1 MDNKNIKIIQDL
13 IDGIDASIT
22 QKNNMEKE
30 VNDISNNT
38 STDLSLEEQISNKK
52 KIQELTDTISYFKD
66 SFPENIALAYG
77 KITQAK
83 NKLIEEKNK
92 RIAEKEKEKE
102 PLYNKLKTL
111 STRMSQYSKGKDESA
126 INPFL
131 KNMELYNAQIQEI
144 DNDISSIEK
153 DFETENNNLS
163 SFETKLDNYCTLL
176 DIDKESMIILS
187 EKKLEEERE
196 EKRKQ
201 KLEEFKKMK
210 LERAKEYA
218 KKYKGKYF
226 EQDGVEKLTD
236 EDLYSIS
243 EPTPTTI
250 VEPTPTTIPEPT
262 PTTIV

>member
-1 MDNKNIKIIQDL
+1 MDNNNIKIIQDL
-13 IDGIDASIT
+13 IDGIDASII

-66 SFPENIALAYG
+66 SFPGNIALAYG

-92 RIAEKEKEKE
+92 RIAEKENEKE

-153 DFETENNNLS
+153 DFETANNNLV
-163 SFETKLDNYCTLL
+163 SFETKLD
-176 DIDKESMIILS
+176 K
-187 EKKLEEERE
+187 
-196 EKRKQ
+196 
-201 KLEEFKKMK
+201 
-210 LERAKEYA
+210 
-218 KKYKGKYF
+218 
-226 EQDGVEKLTD
+226 
-236 EDLYSIS
+236 
-243 EPTPTTI
+243 
-250 VEPTPTTIPEPT
+250 
-262 PTTIV
+262 